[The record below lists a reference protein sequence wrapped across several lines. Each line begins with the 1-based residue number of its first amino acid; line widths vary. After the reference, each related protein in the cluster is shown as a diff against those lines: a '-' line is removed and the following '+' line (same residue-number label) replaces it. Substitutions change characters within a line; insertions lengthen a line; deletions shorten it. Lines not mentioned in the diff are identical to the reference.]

1 MWITS
6 KEEAFVMRILILAA
20 VLLVS
25 ACASNATGQIKGSHE
40 KSSWIAMDKYV
51 NSDARYVQPDA
62 ARCKSGTILYCTTRG
77 KNSSCS
83 CVFEYDI
90 DARTGRMFG
99 TYQRRVNRQFQVK
112 RRRF

>member
-1 MWITS
+1 MWIAS
-6 KEEAFVMRILILAA
+6 KQEVFAMRFLILAA

-25 ACASNATGQIKGSHE
+25 ACASNAPGNIRGSHE

-83 CVFEYDI
+83 CVFEHDI
-90 DARTGRMFG
+90 SASRKQTVPGK
-99 TYQRRVNRQFQVK
+99 TTKILILYA
-112 RRRF
+112 